1 MAARRAASIGDCCNL
16 LSMDGRRFRLLLV
29 GAVTPAAITKVI
41 AGQRRRKSH
50 DTAGRRAP
58 HRSGTAATCFR
69 WTDGVQETAA
79 HKAK

>member
-41 AGQRRRKSH
+41 VSTTVVSTRILRF
-50 DTAGRRAP
+50 
-58 HRSGTAATCFR
+58 SGT
-69 WTDGVQETAA
+69 
-79 HKAK
+79 